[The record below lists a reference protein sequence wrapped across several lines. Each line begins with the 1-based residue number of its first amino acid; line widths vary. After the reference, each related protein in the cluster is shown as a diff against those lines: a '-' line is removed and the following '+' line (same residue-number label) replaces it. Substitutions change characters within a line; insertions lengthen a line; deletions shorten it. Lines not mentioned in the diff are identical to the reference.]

1 MATEPGVNHAAF
13 SADELL
19 AATGGRLTAPV
30 SVTGVSADSRRVNP
44 GELFVALSG
53 DNFDAHAFVPQ
64 AFARGA
70 AAALVSRPVTD
81 AAGPLLVVDDT
92 LRAFQELA
100 RFHRERFGLPVVAL
114 TGSNGKTSTKEM
126 IAAVLEPL
134 GPVHRTAGNLN
145 NHVGVPLTLLGLE
158 GGHRAAV
165 IEMGMNHPG
174 EIRRLAQLARPGTA
188 VILNAG
194 RAHLAGVGGREGV
207 VAAKSEIAEGLTAA
221 DTLIFF
227 GDDPALREK
236 NQARPCRQV
245 TFGLGPNVDLQ
256 ASDIEEQGLEGVS
269 FDARG
274 FGRVSLRFPGRH
286 SVLNALAALAV
297 ARVVGVPAEAAVSA
311 LAALTPVP
319 GRLIVRRFPG
329 LTVIDDTY
337 NANPD
342 SMRAALDIL
351 KETAHAGRRVAVLG
365 EMLEL
370 GPATAALHREIG
382 AAAAF
387 VDHLYAIGP
396 SAGETA
402 AAAVAAGLDAR
413 AVTVAPD
420 AESLIRAVR
429 ADLRDGDL
437 VLVKGSRGMALERVV
452 NALAAA
458 PAGADA
464 ADPAA
469 SSGAVPN
476 GGR

>member
-19 AATGGRLTAPV
+19 TATGGRLTEPV
-30 SVTGVSADSRRVNP
+30 SVWGVTTDSRRVNP

-70 AAALVSRPVTD
+70 AAALVSRPVEG

-134 GPVHRTAGNLN
+134 GPVHRTAGNQN
-145 NHVGVPLTLLGLE
+145 NHVGVPLTLLGLADE
-158 GGHRAAV
+158 HRAAV

-207 VAAKSEIAEGLTAA
+207 VAAKSEIAEGLTQA

-245 TFGLGPNVDLQ
+245 TFGLGPNVDLH
-256 ASDIEEQGLEGVS
+256 ASDIEEQGLDGVS
-269 FDARG
+269 FEAKG

-297 ARVVGVPAEAAVSA
+297 ARVVGVPAGAAVTA

-319 GRLIVRRFPG
+319 GRLIVRRFDG
-329 LTVIDDTY
+329 ITVIDDTY

-351 KETAHAGRRVAVLG
+351 KETHHAGRRLAVLG

-370 GPATAALHREIG
+370 GPSTAALHREIG
-382 AAAAF
+382 AAAGF
-387 VDHLYAIGP
+387 VERLYTIGP

-402 AAAVAAGLDAR
+402 AAAVTAGLDPR
-413 AVTVAPD
+413 AAQVAPD
-420 AESLIRAVR
+420 ADALIRAVV
-429 ADLRDGDL
+429 ADLQDGDL
-437 VLVKGSRGMALERVV
+437 ILVKGSRGMALERVV
-452 NALAAA
+452 NAIEAALPDA
-458 PAGADA
+458 SARGGARK
-464 ADPAA
+464 
-469 SSGAVPN
+469 
-476 GGR
+476 GGH